1 MKRCSFVLLTVALG
15 CACASAQAEDTYLTR
30 SSGKFGTGVLNAAT
44 GWTEIPK
51 TMYTTSQTEGP
62 VGLPLG
68 FFKGVFH
75 TLGRT
80 MIGVMDMTTFFI
92 PTKPMMTPG
101 LIWEGMDKETTY
113 NTNWELHQTK

>member
-1 MKRCSFVLLTVALG
+1 MKHCSFVLLTAALG
-15 CACASAQAEDTYLTR
+15 FACASAQAEDTYLAR
-30 SSGKFGTGVLNAAT
+30 SSGKFGSGVLNTAT

-51 TMYTTSQTEGP
+51 TMYTTAQQEGAI
-62 VGLPLG
+62 GLPLG

-101 LIWEGMDKETTY
+101 LIWEGFDKETTY
-113 NTNWELHQTK
+113 NTNWELHETK